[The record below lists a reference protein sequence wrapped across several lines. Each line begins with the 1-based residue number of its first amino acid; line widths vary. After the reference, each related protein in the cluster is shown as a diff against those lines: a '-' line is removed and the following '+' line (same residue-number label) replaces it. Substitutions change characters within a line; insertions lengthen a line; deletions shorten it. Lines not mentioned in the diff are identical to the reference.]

1 LNRDWK
7 GRNDRIV
14 AKIGHIENIIS
25 PQARMKSIAIS
36 RRQIYLLWC
45 LALFLLIVL
54 TIQPISYSVMRMTI
68 ALLVAAI
75 WLGIIYLWWR
85 RVAVRIGAFASAVII
100 AVFLLLPGRPI
111 DVEALRSA
119 YINSLRT
126 YTGTKYV
133 WGGENRLGID
143 CSGLVRQGLIQANF
157 QQGIATVNPGLA
169 RQGMAMWWF
178 DLSALALR
186 DGERGWT
193 TRLFRAASI
202 NEIDRQQLLAGDLAA
217 TVDGQHILAYI
228 GQNQWI
234 EADPGYHK
242 VMVEMVPDSDNF
254 WFRVPV
260 YVLRWHQLD
269 RSAIGTARSEMFVAK
284 SDFA

>member
-1 LNRDWK
+1 
-7 GRNDRIV
+7 
-14 AKIGHIENIIS
+14 
-25 PQARMKSIAIS
+25 MKSISIS

-54 TIQPISYSVMRMTI
+54 TIQPISYAIMRLTI
-68 ALLVAAI
+68 GLLIIAI

-85 RVAVRIGAFASAVII
+85 QVALRISALASAIII
-100 AVFLLLPGRPI
+100 AIFLLLPGRPI
-111 DVEALRSA
+111 DVEALRVA
-119 YINSLRT
+119 YIDSLQI
-126 YTGTKYV
+126 YTGTAYV

-143 CSGLVRQGLIQANF
+143 CSGLVRQGLIQANL
-157 QQGIATVNPGLA
+157 QQGITTFNPGLV
-169 RQGMAMWWF
+169 RQSLAMWWF

-186 DGERGWT
+186 DGEHCWT
-193 TRLFRAASI
+193 QRLFRAASI
-202 NEIDRQQLLAGDLAA
+202 NAIDRQQLLAGDLAA

-242 VMVEMVPDSDNF
+242 VMVVMVPDADNF

-269 RSAIGTARSEMFVAK
+269 RSANRHSNV
-284 SDFA
+284 

>member
-1 LNRDWK
+1 
-7 GRNDRIV
+7 
-14 AKIGHIENIIS
+14 
-25 PQARMKSIAIS
+25 MKSIAIS

-54 TIQPISYSVMRMTI
+54 TTQPISYSVMRLTI

-75 WLGIIYLWWR
+75 WLGVVYLWWR

-100 AVFLLLPGRPI
+100 AIFLLLPGRPI

-119 YINSLRT
+119 YIASLQT

-143 CSGLVRQGLIQANF
+143 CSGLVRQGLIGANL
-157 QQGIATVNPGLA
+157 QQGITTLNPGLV

-193 TRLFRAASI
+193 TRLFKATSI
-202 NEIDRQQLLAGDLAA
+202 NAIDLQQLLAGDLAA

-242 VMVEMVPDSDNF
+242 VMVEMVPNSDNV
-254 WFRVPV
+254 WLQVPI

-269 RSAIGTARSEMFVAK
+269 RGGNLHRSN
-284 SDFA
+284 

>member
-1 LNRDWK
+1 
-7 GRNDRIV
+7 
-14 AKIGHIENIIS
+14 
-25 PQARMKSIAIS
+25 MKSIAIS

-45 LALFLLIVL
+45 LALFLLVVL
-54 TIQPISYSVMRMTI
+54 TIQPISYSIMRMTI
-68 ALLVAAI
+68 VVLIAAI
-75 WLGIIYLWWR
+75 WLGVIYLWWR
-85 RVAVRIGAFASAVII
+85 RVAIRIGAFASAVII

-111 DVEALRSA
+111 DVEALRSV
-119 YINSLRT
+119 YIDSLQT
-126 YTGTKYV
+126 YIGTKYV

-143 CSGLVRQGLIQANF
+143 CSGLVRQGLIQANL
-157 QQGIATVNPGLA
+157 QQGITTLNPGLV

-193 TRLFRAASI
+193 QRLFRSTSI
-202 NEIDRQQLLAGDLAA
+202 NNIDRQQLLPGDLAA

-228 GQNQWI
+228 GGDRWI

-242 VMVEMVPDSDNF
+242 VMIEMVPNSDNL

-269 RSAIGTARSEMFVAK
+269 REGNSHRS
-284 SDFA
+284 S